1 VRIVLV
7 HAILHINIRVP
18 EHKLTPCVDF
28 YCHVLG
34 LSVGPRP
41 PFESRGFWL
50 YADGVPVVH
59 LVQASAMETAP
70 DVSHGRSA
78 LDHVAFACSGL
89 PAALDR
95 LQQHGIPYTMSKV
108 PVLNQTQVS
117 AQDPAGIGIE
127 LSFAAAET
135 VAANQPGIRDGPD
148 T

>member
-1 VRIVLV
+1 MLV

-18 EHKLTPCVDF
+18 EHKLAPCVDF

-50 YADGVPVVH
+50 YAEGVPVVH
-59 LVQASAMETAP
+59 LVQASALETAP

-89 PAALDR
+89 QAALDR
-95 LQQHGIPYTMSKV
+95 LQQHDIPYTISKV
-108 PVLNQTQVS
+108 PILNQTQVT
-117 AQDPAGIGIE
+117 AKDPAGVVIE
-127 LSFAAAET
+127 LSFEASET
-135 VAANQPGIRDGPD
+135 TSPSQLGIRASPG